1 MKIAITG
8 GTGLVGK
15 ALSDE
20 LIREGHEV
28 FILTRKSVQTGQ
40 NPKYV
45 QWLNPG
51 DQPEKELQGIDALV
65 NLAGASINN
74 RWTKEYKRKIVDSRL
89 QAASEVKRI
98 MEELNPHPAVL
109 VNASAVGY
117 YGTSLNE
124 VFTEQDDAGND
135 FLAAT
140 VTSWEA
146 AANSSKDVGVRV
158 VLARFGVIL
167 DKDAGALPR
176 MVLPYRFFSGGKI
189 GTGSQ
194 WLSWIHLKD
203 VVRGIV
209 FVIEKDQIDGP
220 VNFTAPSPLNMDE
233 FGRTLSRVMK
243 RPHWLPVPSFA
254 LKIALGEMS
263 KLVLEG
269 QRVNPEKL
277 LTAGFTFKYPDLE
290 SALNEIFLS
299 VKSD

>member
-209 FVIEKDQIDGP
+209 FVIENDQIDGP